1 MIISLIAAWIGALFL
16 QTLLT
21 PWISAIQGDL
31 GSKLT
36 MHLNLLIMRK
46 ANSFPDINSFENSQ
60 FYDEIKLIQQELKY
74 RPLHFIVNIAELA
87 RSTFTLL
94 AVSVLLTPLGI
105 WIPCLILATSIP
117 QLYVS
122 SQYENMIWEAT
133 FDTSQEARQM
143 DYCSSVILNDA
154 HAKEVRLFGLG
165 SFFIDRYLKAYYKLY
180 QSMYPLRR
188 GQAVWSSGLAIV
200 STLGNG
206 FAFYWIVQ
214 QAFQGG
220 ISPGTGLIFVQSLSY
235 LQQHLERFIKLL
247 ISVYEILLYMEK
259 FFIFLQSQ
267 TTMILD
273 IPGKLVPDPIRRGIV
288 FDKVHFCYLDGRTA
302 LTDISFTLRPGEIVA
317 LVGENGAG
325 KTTLVKLLT
334 RLYDPSQGSILVDG
348 VNLKNLNLDQWRQH
362 IAVIFQDFG
371 RYALTLK
378 ENIALGN
385 LESLYQPALLQC
397 AIQKAGIVEFVKKL
411 PEEKQTLLS
420 KQFGGTDLSGGE
432 WQKVALA
439 RAFIREDAQLLI
451 LDEPTAALDPRSEH
465 EVYQRFAELAH
476 GKTTLLITHRLASVQ
491 MADRILVLK
500 RGQLV
505 EEGTHKEL
513 LQREGEYAAL
523 WNMQAKQY
531 TGFRAI
537 K

>member
-1 MIISLIAAWIGALFL
+1 M
-16 QTLLT
+16 
-21 PWISAIQGDL
+21 
-31 GSKLT
+31 
-36 MHLNLLIMRK
+36 
-46 ANSFPDINSFENSQ
+46 
-60 FYDEIKLIQQELKY
+60 
-74 RPLHFIVNIAELA
+74 
-87 RSTFTLL
+87 
-94 AVSVLLTPLGI
+94 
-105 WIPCLILATSIP
+105 
-117 QLYVS
+117 
-122 SQYENMIWEAT
+122 
-133 FDTSQEARQM
+133 
-143 DYCSSVILNDA
+143 
-154 HAKEVRLFGLG
+154 
-165 SFFIDRYLKAYYKLY
+165 
-180 QSMYPLRR
+180 
-188 GQAVWSSGLAIV
+188 
-200 STLGNG
+200 
-206 FAFYWIVQ
+206 
-214 QAFQGG
+214 
-220 ISPGTGLIFVQSLSY
+220 
-235 LQQHLERFIKLL
+235 
-247 ISVYEILLYMEK
+247 
-259 FFIFLQSQ
+259 
-267 TTMILD
+267 
-273 IPGKLVPDPIRRGIV
+273 
-288 FDKVHFCYLDGRTA
+288 
-302 LTDISFTLRPGEIVA
+302 
-317 LVGENGAG
+317 GENGAG

-378 ENIALGN
+378 ENISLGN

-505 EEGTHKEL
+505 EEGTHKQL
-513 LQREGEYAAL
+513 LQREGEYTAL
-523 WNMQAKQY
+523 WNMQAKHY
-531 TGFRAI
+531 TGYRAI